1 MRIACRNPGADL
13 ERRAMSSPRAAVL
26 VAAGL
31 IGLVAC
37 TSSHRTTTPHDY
49 VPREVVE
56 LARWDVRDGSRV
68 LGAVV
73 QLEIRDPAAPI
84 RYYRVVD
91 RNGHW
96 VGHATEQGRFSRR
109 APFREDEED
118 LGLWPMA
125 QGVGR
130 LFGLD
135 RAVQLREA
143 ATAAPASAEK
153 RPSR

>member
-1 MRIACRNPGADL
+1 
-13 ERRAMSSPRAAVL
+13 MSSPRAAVL
-26 VAAGL
+26 LAAGWL
-31 IGLVAC
+31 GLAAC
-37 TSSHRTTTPHDY
+37 EATHRTTVAHDY

-56 LARWDVRDGSRV
+56 LARWDVRDGDRV
-68 LGAVV
+68 IGAVV
-73 QLEIRDPAAPI
+73 QLEIRDPSGPI
-84 RYYRVVD
+84 RYFRVLD

-125 QGVGR
+125 QGIGR

-135 RAVQLREA
+135 RAVHLREA
-143 ATAAPASAEK
+143 AVAAPASADK
-153 RPSR
+153 RSSR